1 LKISINAKG
10 CVTDMLR
17 YPKLRQRVFAAA
29 VASATLC
36 ALGTSAF
43 AAAQKQKLDELTVA
57 LNLSALGAQPV
68 VLLAENNGYFE
79 EEGLKVNFAPLQ
91 TGVMEALSIG
101 KVDAYMNGITPPL
114 TYGNKKANVK
124 IYAGT
129 ASGGVFAIAKAGRE
143 DELKDPKNWRGLT
156 LVTTTLSTS
165 EHIIRIGLAE
175 RGIDFKEVR
184 HVEVD
189 TDNNIIEAIRKGTAD
204 VGFLLPEY
212 GVRVRDLG
220 VAILFPNTDLVHDY
234 VCCRQSGN
242 SKAIEENRPAYVKFL
257 QAQIRAYKDY
267 VNDEEKTVKLLSKFT
282 NQTEDYVRA
291 IVYDPVRSA
300 ERKYNP
306 DPNLKGTLAFYTSL
320 IDSGYLD
327 GRVRLTE
334 FFDTSIYEE
343 ALGNII
349 ARYPDD
355 EFYKDM
361 RKVFEESNLN
371 VSGKY
376 L

>member
-1 LKISINAKG
+1 MPGGLKQSGKIF
-10 CVTDMLR
+10 L
-17 YPKLRQRVFAAA
+17 AAA
-29 VASATLC
+29 ALSVLC
-36 ALGTSAF
+36 VLAPPTCD
-43 AAAQKQKLDELTVA
+43 AAQKQKLDELTVV
-57 LNLSALGAQPV
+57 LNLSELGAQPV
-68 VLLAENNGYFE
+68 VILAENNGYFE

-91 TGVMEALSIG
+91 SGVMEALSIG

-114 TYGNKKANVK
+114 TYGNKNANVK
-124 IYAGT
+124 IFAGT
-129 ASGGVFAIAKAGRE
+129 ASGGVFAIGKAGRE
-143 DELKDPKNWRGLT
+143 NELKDPKNWRGLT

-175 RGIDFKEVR
+175 RGIDFKEVK

-204 VGFLLPEY
+204 IGFITPEY
-212 GVRVRDLG
+212 GVRIRDLG
-220 VAILFPNTDLVHDY
+220 VEILFSNTYLVNDY

-242 SKAIEENRPAYVKFL
+242 SKAVAEKRPAYVKFL

-267 VNDEEKTVKLLSKFT
+267 VNDEEKAVKLLSKST

-291 IVYDPVRSA
+291 IVYDPIRSA

-306 DPNLKGTLAFYTSL
+306 DPDLKGTLAFYASL

-327 GRVRLTE
+327 GSVKLTE

-343 ALGNII
+343 ALNNII
-349 ARYPDD
+349 ARYPND
-355 EFYKDM
+355 EFYKRM
-361 RKVFEESNLN
+361 RKVFEENNLN
-371 VSGKY
+371 VTGKY

>member
-1 LKISINAKG
+1 MIFL
-10 CVTDMLR
+10 T
-17 YPKLRQRVFAAA
+17 AAA
-29 VASATLC
+29 FAISSVLVPSVC
-36 ALGTSAF
+36 
-43 AAAQKQKLDELTVA
+43 AAAQKPDELTVA
-57 LNLSALGAQPV
+57 LNLSAVGAQPLV
-68 VLLAENNGYFE
+68 ILAENNGYFK
-79 EEGLKVNFAPLQ
+79 EEGLKVNFTPLQ
-91 TGVMEALSIG
+91 SGAMEALSIG

-114 TYGNKKANVK
+114 TYGNKRADIK

-129 ASGGVFAIAKAGRE
+129 KSGGVFAIGKIGRE
-143 DELKDPKNWRGLT
+143 EELKDPRNWRGLT

-165 EHIIRIGLAE
+165 EHVIRIGLAE
-175 RGIDFKEVR
+175 RGIDFKEVK

-189 TDNNIIEAIRKGTAD
+189 TDNNIIEAIRKGTAV

-220 VAILFPNTDLVHDY
+220 VALLFPITDLVEDY

-242 SKAIEENRPAYVKFL
+242 GKAIAEKRPAYVKFL

-267 VNDEEKTVKLLSKFT
+267 FEDEEKVVKLLSKFT
-282 NQTEDYVRA
+282 NQTEDYIRA
-291 IVYDPVRSA
+291 IAYDPIRSA
-300 ERKYNP
+300 ETKYNP
-306 DPNLKGTLAFYTSL
+306 DPDLKRTLVFYTSL

-327 GRVRLTE
+327 GSVKLTE

-343 ALGNII
+343 ALNNII

-355 EFYKDM
+355 DFYKQM
-361 RKVFEESNLN
+361 RKVFEENNLN
-371 VSGKY
+371 VTGKY